1 MPAKHPSKVRVPE
14 RDYSHRTLMD
24 KLGVKPGQR
33 IVVLGV
39 EDAEF
44 LRDLAASVPE
54 YSRGNRINNADLLFF
69 SAEARA
75 DLSQLK
81 SLSRLIFKIR
91 RDLGRLSAR
100 PKTHSRNRCYQCGEI
115 SRTHGQQS
123 VPLLRHTQSP
133 PLCHTSSKTLSASV
147 PRVRHKSGQP
157 EARLAFLHCF
167 EEYGAEIFAAPFA
180 VRLIMFLW
188 R

>member
-44 LRDLAASVPE
+44 LRDLAAIVPE

-81 SLSRLIFKIR
+81 SLSRLI
-91 RDLGRLSAR
+91 S
-100 PKTHSRNRCYQCGEI
+100 
-115 SRTHGQQS
+115 
-123 VPLLRHTQSP
+123 
-133 PLCHTSSKTLSASV
+133 
-147 PRVRHKSGQP
+147 KSGGIWVVYPRGQKHIREIGVINAGKSAGLTDNKVCRFSGTHTALRFVIP
-157 EARLAFLHCF
+157 LAR
-167 EEYGAEIFAAPFA
+167 
-180 VRLIMFLW
+180 R
-188 R
+188 